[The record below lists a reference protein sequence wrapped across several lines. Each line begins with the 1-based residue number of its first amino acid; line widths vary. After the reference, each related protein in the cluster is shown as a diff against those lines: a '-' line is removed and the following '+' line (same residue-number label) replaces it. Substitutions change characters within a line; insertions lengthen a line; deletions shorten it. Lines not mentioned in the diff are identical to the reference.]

1 MNYSNPFGSYPP
13 SAVVDNL
20 LGESYHVVKTVY
32 NSLGLLSEL
41 AESDSLEFIQTN
53 WEEMAPLIEAG
64 SAIKDVSENL
74 EEILQSKEFAS
85 DAAAKAELAKKWATQ
100 EDTPVE
106 GDKYSSKYWAGKAQE
121 VSGTLETAIE
131 NLTSISEEIEGYMP
145 SINIIEENIEDIQTT
160 ASNAGIINIIAT
172 DLKGELTGSEG
183 ISTDMGMVGDPEP
196 DQSDIIITG
205 GNIKTVAENIGY
217 VRKVADK
224 LADIEK
230 VSGSLDQLPQIQQE
244 LSEAVE
250 KAEKAS
256 NIAQESIKQV
266 EQYVSNAED
275 YQQYAKDWAI
285 KMDGKVLDTDFSAKY
300 YATEAKESAESAEQ
314 SASDANVFSNT
325 AETASNLA
333 QEAAKTATTNAE
345 SSKFYMQMAK
355 MWAIKT
361 DAPVEGDENSAKYY
375 AYRAR
380 EDRLLATDWAIKLD
394 GKVNGEDYSSKYW
407 AQTAEAYAKQAQEDA
422 EYVSQNTQIIIDNIE
437 DISTVADN
445 IDAVTA
451 VGDNI
456 QMVINVGAD
465 LVGDTTLDNILDYGV
480 LGDDNPEVPVIT
492 GGNIRLV
499 VENLETITKLTEMI
513 ERGELDEVVNAA
525 AVVSKALDELQDVKD
540 AVEDF
545 KNEAEAS
552 KNEAGNQ
559 AQLAKDWA
567 NKTDGSVDG
576 EEYSAKYYAQQAKA
590 SVDSLETTTESNLEE
605 INQTAE
611 EKLQAIENQKA
622 ESLKAL
628 TDQEAVSKN
637 AIGQTAAN
645 QITLIQSAG
654 DLAEQ
659 QINDLVDDAKSEA
672 DRAKTEADKA
682 GASAVEADLSAKSS
696 EDWSKLAEDWAIK
709 TDGLVHDEDYSSK
722 YYAQQAQNSYESTAQ
737 VLPDIEQ
744 AKNSAISTIQTTGA
758 DETAKVTA
766 EGTKQINLITTEGST
781 QVIRVT
787 DQGTSSVN
795 AVKAQETS
803 SIEAVEEAGAEQIAL
818 ATAQAQA
825 AQQSASAA
833 SESASDASDSAIAAS
848 QSASNA
854 LASEQAAK
862 ASENASKQS
871 ENNARDSENNAAESA
886 VSASSYATQAAQSAI
901 QAANAQIN
909 SDWEVTDTSSKAYI
923 LNKPDMT
930 LYAKKSD
937 LTTLFS
943 FGGVVGDLSEVPEDA
958 PLNSVWHLSTD
969 GSEYIKLS
977 TGLEFLGKIM
987 DLSPYLLSETASATY
1002 LKKTDNAVS
1011 ASKLQTPV
1019 LISIAGDS
1027 SGSAS
1032 FDGSTAT
1039 TITVSNSFAS
1049 VAGKLQTPR
1058 TISVSGDGTASGSF
1072 DGSQN
1077 VDLVFTLNNSG
1088 VTADTYAE
1096 NETTQLGFAGSFV
1109 VPEIT
1114 VDAKGRVTSVV
1125 DKAIT
1130 LPATPTSVTGNAGT
1144 ATKLQTARTISISG
1158 DAVGTALFDGS
1169 ADADIALTVNTAAS
1183 AAKLNTARTI
1193 SSTGDAT
1200 WSVNFDG
1207 SANKSGVLTLANS
1220 GVTAGNYGLSA
1231 NATPA
1236 SGATFNVPYF
1246 TVDAKGR
1253 ITAASTHTVAMPT
1266 AISGNAGTATKLAT
1280 ARTIITNLASTRAGS
1295 FDGSAN
1301 VTNGVSGILPTAN
1314 GGTGRSDGLA
1324 ANVVQRFTLTA
1335 RGDLEYGTNNTYLV
1349 DKAAL
1354 AYWNGRYNNT
1364 SSNLEYCRLG
1374 SIVGTTG
1381 NQTIGG
1387 TKTFSAQIVASGG
1400 IAGDLTGTA
1409 SEATHAASATTA
1421 TTATTAAKANQLTTA
1436 RTIKLAGAVTGSASF
1451 NGAGNITIN
1460 TQFVTDYGMVGSS

>member
-74 EEILQSKEFAS
+74 EEILKTKEFAS

-106 GDKYSSKYWAGKAQE
+106 GNEYSSKYWAGKAQE
-121 VSGTLETAIE
+121 VSGILETAIE

-196 DQSDIIITG
+196 DQPDIIITG

-217 VRKVADK
+217 VRKVANK

-244 LSEAVE
+244 LTEAVE

-325 AETASNLA
+325 AGTASKLA
-333 QEAAKTATTNAE
+333 QEAAKTATVNAE

-361 DAPVEGDENSAKYY
+361 DAPVEGEENSAKYY

-437 DISTVADN
+437 DINTVADN
-445 IDAVTA
+445 INAVTA

-525 AVVSKALDELQDVKD
+525 AVVSKALDKLQDVED

-590 SVDSLETTTESNLEE
+590 SVDT
-605 INQTAE
+605 
-611 EKLQAIENQKA
+611 IENTTQESINSIEQKGQEQIEA
-622 ESLKAL
+622 IQQQEADSAKNLK
-628 TDQEAVSKN
+628 DQETASIVN
-637 AIGQTAAN
+637 IGNTAAN
-645 QITLIQSAG
+645 QINLIQAAG

-659 QINDLVDDAKSEA
+659 QINDLIEDAESAAERAKS
-672 DRAKTEADKA
+672 EADKA
-682 GASAVEADLSAKSS
+682 GASAVNADLSAKSS
-696 EDWSKLAEDWAIK
+696 EDWSKLAKDWAVK
-709 TDGLVHDEDYSSK
+709 MDGLVKEEDYSSK
-722 YYAQQAQNSYESTAQ
+722 YWAKQAENSYNSTANI
-737 VLPDIEQ
+737 LPDIEQ
-744 AKNSAISTIQTTGA
+744 AKQNAIGAIQ
-758 DETAKVTA
+758 
-766 EGTKQINLITTEGST
+766 NEGST
-781 QVIRVT
+781 QVGLVT
-787 DQGTSSVN
+787 DKGTEQVTLVTQEGTSQVILVQQAGITAVE
-795 AVKAQETS
+795 AVKNQETA
-803 SIEAVEEAGAEQIAL
+803 SIEAVKTEGEKQTAN
-818 ATAQAQA
+818 AQAEAEKA
-825 AQQSASAA
+825 AQSAVDALESETNASASKDAAKA
-833 SESASDASDSAIAAS
+833 SEDASK
-848 QSASNA
+848 
-854 LASEQAAK
+854 ASEEAAK
-862 ASENASKQS
+862 ASENAAKAS
-871 ENNARDSENNAAESA
+871 EIAAKESETNALDYSNQ
-886 VSASSYATQAAQSAI
+886 ASSSAQQAAQSAS
-901 QAANAQIN
+901 QAANSQIN
-909 SDWEVTDTSSKAYI
+909 SNWNESDPESKAFI
-923 LNKPDMT
+923 QNKPD
-930 LYAKKSD
+930 LSIYALKTD
-937 LTTLFS
+937 LTTVFRYKGSVDTFNNLPS
-943 FGGVVGDLSEVPEDA
+943 TDVQVGDTYNTND
-958 PLNSVWHLSTD
+958 D
-969 GSEYIKLS
+969 GKNYTWNGGSWDDLGGIVDLTPYVTKEYAA
-977 TGLEFLGKIM
+977 ENYLGIR
-987 DLSPYLLSETASATY
+987 A
-1002 LKKTDNAVS
+1002 NAIS
-1011 ASKLQTPV
+1011 ASKLASPFT
-1019 LISIAGDS
+1019 LTLAGNTS
-1027 SGSAS
+1027 
-1032 FDGSTAT
+1032 
-1039 TITVSNSFAS
+1039 
-1049 VAGKLQTPR
+1049 
-1058 TISVSGDGTASGSF
+1058 GTASI
-1072 DGSQN
+1072 DGSST
-1077 VDLVFTLNNSG
+1077 VTLTVTVNESAHAVKATQDNSG
-1088 VTADTYAE
+1088 NVITSTYALKSE
-1096 NETTQLGFAGSFV
+1096 SYKKT
-1109 VPEIT
+1109 EI
-1114 VDAKGRVTSVV
+1114 DAKLIAPQDFG
-1125 DKAIT
+1125 T
-1130 LPATPTSVTGNAGT
+1130 L
-1144 ATKLQTARTISISG
+1144 
-1158 DAVGTALFDGS
+1158 
-1169 ADADIALTVNTAAS
+1169 S
-1183 AAKLNTARTI
+1183 AA
-1193 SSTGDAT
+1193 
-1200 WSVNFDG
+1200 
-1207 SANKSGVLTLANS
+1207 
-1220 GVTAGNYGLSA
+1220 
-1231 NATPA
+1231 
-1236 SGATFNVPYF
+1236 
-1246 TVDAKGR
+1246 
-1253 ITAASTHTVAMPT
+1253 
-1266 AISGNAGTATKLAT
+1266 
-1280 ARTIITNLASTRAGS
+1280 
-1295 FDGSAN
+1295 
-1301 VTNGVSGILPTAN
+1301 
-1314 GGTGRSDGLA
+1314 
-1324 ANVVQRFTLTA
+1324 
-1335 RGDLEYGTNNTYLV
+1335 
-1349 DKAAL
+1349 
-1354 AYWNGRYNNT
+1354 
-1364 SSNLEYCRLG
+1364 
-1374 SIVGTTG
+1374 
-1381 NQTIGG
+1381 
-1387 TKTFSAQIVASGG
+1387 
-1400 IAGDLTGTA
+1400 
-1409 SEATHAASATTA
+1409 
-1421 TTATTAAKANQLTTA
+1421 
-1436 RTIKLAGAVTGSASF
+1436 
-1451 NGAGNITIN
+1451 
-1460 TQFVTDYGMVGSS
+1460 